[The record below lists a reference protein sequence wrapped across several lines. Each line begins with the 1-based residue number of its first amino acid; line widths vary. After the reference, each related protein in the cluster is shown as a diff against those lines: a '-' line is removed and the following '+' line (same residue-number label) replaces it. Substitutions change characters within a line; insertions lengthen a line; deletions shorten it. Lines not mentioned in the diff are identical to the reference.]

1 MTGFFRTVFC
11 DSCAEDGGQHS
22 VCAQTRAK
30 FLHRQLEFFDTAYS
44 LLSMA
49 RSSSHLIDTLRHVA
63 GNLESGADY
72 NWGNATKCNCAHLVQ
87 CLEPETAPAVLKEIR
102 PQLDEWT
109 EFANDYCPHS
119 GASTDQLLDTL
130 YEHGLTHDDIHQ
142 LEYLSNQRVLQAL
155 PGGFRYLEH
164 GNRRH
169 VALYMRTWASL
180 LELDSRESSLEQ
192 KTRVSLS
199 PSSLS

>member
-1 MTGFFRTVFC
+1 
-11 DSCAEDGGQHS
+11 
-22 VCAQTRAK
+22 
-30 FLHRQLEFFDTAYS
+30 
-44 LLSMA
+44 MA
-49 RSSSHLIDTLRHVA
+49 RSSQTLIDTLRQVA
-63 GNLESGADY
+63 ENLEAGADY

-87 CLEPETAPAVLKEIR
+87 CLAPNAATIALREIR

-119 GASTDQLLDTL
+119 GASTDQLLDIL
-130 YEHGLTHDDIHQ
+130 YDHGMTHEDIHQ
-142 LEYLSNQRVLQAL
+142 LEYLSNRRVLQAL

-180 LELDSRESSLEQ
+180 LELDLKKRMVRACCSEAQ
-192 KTRVSLS
+192 YA
-199 PSSLS
+199 

>member
-1 MTGFFRTVFC
+1 
-11 DSCAEDGGQHS
+11 
-22 VCAQTRAK
+22 
-30 FLHRQLEFFDTAYS
+30 
-44 LLSMA
+44 MA
-49 RSSSHLIDTLRHVA
+49 RSSRHLIDSLRQVA
-63 GNLESGADY
+63 ENLENGADY

-87 CLEPETAPAVLKEIR
+87 HLAPETGVAGLREIR

-119 GASTDQLLDTL
+119 GTSTDRLLDVL
-130 YEHGLTHDDIHQ
+130 YERGLTHEDIHQ
-142 LEYLSNQRVLQAL
+142 LEYLSNRSVLEAL

-180 LELDSRESSLEQ
+180 LEFNSGKVSSMP
-192 KTRVSLS
+192 KTSAPEPVSV
-199 PSSLS
+199 